1 MNQDWDIRKR
11 SDICTATQRPFVE
24 GEFFYTALYHEG
36 AGFRRED
43 LSEEGWAARPAEPQP
58 FSFWRSKFEMPP
70 PPPPEPL
77 AKQDAE
83 GILRQ
88 LIAENSDTTINA
100 RYILA
105 LMLERKRLLKPM
117 DSNDAGFLVYERTG
131 TGETFVIPNPQL
143 RLAQVPDVQREVSS
157 LLGLQLGETS
167 AATLAP
173 ETVAEPAA

>member
-1 MNQDWDIRKR
+1 MNQDWEIRKR

-24 GEFFYTALYHEG
+24 DEFFYTAIYRDG
-36 AGFRRED
+36 DSFRRED
-43 LSEEGWAARPAEPQP
+43 LCDEAWGARPADPQP

-83 GILRQ
+83 SILRK
-88 LIAENSDTTINA
+88 LIEENSDATKNA

-117 DSNDAGFLVYERTG
+117 ESTDPDVLVYERTG
-131 TGETFVIPNPQL
+131 TGETFLIPNPRL
-143 RLAQVPDVQREVSS
+143 SLAQVPEVQAEVTA
-157 LLGLQLGETS
+157 LLGLQLGE
-167 AATLAP
+167 AA
-173 ETVAEPAA
+173 

>member
-11 SDICTATQRPFVE
+11 SEACTATQHPFAE
-24 GEFFYTALYHEG
+24 GEFFYTALYRD
-36 AGFRRED
+36 ADGFRRED
-43 LSEEGWAARPAEPQP
+43 VTEEAWANLPTEPRP

-83 GILRQ
+83 SILRK
-88 LIAENSDTTINA
+88 LIEDNSAATANA

-117 DSNDAGFLVYERTG
+117 ESADPDVLVYERVG
-131 TGETFVIPNPQL
+131 TGETFLIPNPRL
-143 RLAQVPDVQREVSS
+143 SLAQVPEVQAEVSA
-157 LLGLQLGETS
+157 LLGMQLGE
-167 AATLAP
+167 AA
-173 ETVAEPAA
+173 